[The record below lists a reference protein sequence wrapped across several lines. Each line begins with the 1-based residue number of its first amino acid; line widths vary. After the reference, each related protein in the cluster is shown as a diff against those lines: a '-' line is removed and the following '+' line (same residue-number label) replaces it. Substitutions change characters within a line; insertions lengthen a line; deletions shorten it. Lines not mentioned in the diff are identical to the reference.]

1 MSDTAY
7 LMIGAFFAAI
17 ASGMAGFAFA
27 LIASATFLHFRA
39 PADATPLVVAASLL
53 SQSFSIWS
61 LRAGIDWRRLAPFL
75 IGGIAGIPL
84 GIALLG
90 LVAADPL
97 RKSIGAFLVVYAL
110 YMLLARPLAPVVRGG
125 RALDGAVGLVG
136 GALGGLAGL
145 SGALPT
151 IWAGLRGWPKDAQR
165 AVYQPYI
172 FVVQAA
178 TLLALAFDGGI
189 GEQVQT
195 DFLFCLPVVALGV
208 WIGLKLYARI
218 DDRQFKR
225 IVLALLLASGLGLV
239 F

>member
-1 MSDTAY
+1 VSDTYY
-7 LMIGAFFAAI
+7 LMLGAFFAAI

-27 LIASATFLHFRA
+27 LIASATFLHFRE

-53 SQSFSIWS
+53 SQSFAIWS
-61 LRAGIDWRRLAPFL
+61 LRAGIDWRRLAPFV

-84 GIALLG
+84 GIVLLG

-97 RKSIGAFLVVYAL
+97 RKTIGAFLVVYAL
-110 YMLLARPLAPVVRGG
+110 YMLLARPLAPIVRGG
-125 RALDGAVGLVG
+125 AALDGAVGIAG

-172 FVVQAA
+172 FVIQAL
-178 TLLALAFDGGI
+178 TLLLLALDGAI
-189 GEQVQT
+189 SEQAQT

-208 WIGLKLYARI
+208 WIGLKLYARV

>member
-1 MSDTAY
+1 VSDTLY
-7 LMIGAFFAAI
+7 LMLGAFFAAI

-27 LIASATFLHFRA
+27 LVASATFLHFRA

-53 SQSFSIWS
+53 AQSFSIWS
-61 LRAGIDWRRLAPFL
+61 LRAGIDWRRLAPFV
-75 IGGIAGIPL
+75 IGGIVGIPL
-84 GIALLG
+84 GIFLLG
-90 LVAADPL
+90 LVAGDAL
-97 RKSIGAFLVVYAL
+97 RQAIGAFLVVYAL
-110 YMLLARPLAPVVRGG
+110 YMLLAKPLAPIARGG
-125 RALDGAVGLVG
+125 ATLDGAVGLVG

-172 FVVQAA
+172 FVIQAL
-178 TLLALAFDGGI
+178 TLAMLALDGGI
-189 GEQVQT
+189 GPQAQT
-195 DFLFCLPVVALGV
+195 DFLYCLPTVALGV